1 MKKKKRFLSLFSIP
15 LIFWVIVAE
24 ATEKSEIGQPNV
36 IFILSDDQ
44 SWNDYGFM
52 GHPHLV
58 TPNLD
63 QLAGEGFLYE
73 RGYTT
78 AAICRPSLASIVTGL
93 YPHQTGVRGNR
104 PFMGE
109 GIDHRQLRRNKK
121 LWPLAQ
127 EQSKA
132 MTATLANAP
141 SMVRQLQ
148 DNGYATIQTGKWWEG
163 DPLDHGFDEG
173 CGHQI
178 GRKTM
183 EPIYNFVDKA
193 QKNSQPFFIWYAVF
207 LPHTP
212 HNAPDRH
219 YLKYKDQAPN
229 ESTARYWAN
238 IAWLDETCG
247 QLVDFLKE
255 KNLYDN
261 TLFVFTADNGWRPD
275 PNQVSWYVRSK
286 KEPVEAGVRTPIF
299 LTHKNKISP
308 GRDKKTLASN
318 IDIAPTILKACGIE
332 PDTAMSGLDLR
343 KPQALA
349 ERDRIF
355 VDVYWDNIRVDAL
368 EDLDSDLIARVVI
381 DGWDKLIVRPDRQ
394 ELYDLK
400 NDPDDRTDLTAQH
413 PEKVKKLSGVID
425 DWLEETP
432 MIFPDTG
439 IRNNKA
445 AFEKAAARTSWVEVF
460 SDGCTQDWKA
470 KWFLDGEVGTVTN
483 SKEGMTL
490 TAGPEFKN
498 DAHHMVLWTK
508 DTFEGDLKIEY
519 EYSRLDEAT
528 NCVNILYIQAT
539 GSGESPYAK
548 DITKWSEL
556 RKVPAMKTYY
566 NHMNTYHISYAA
578 HPGTKKAYIRGRRYM
593 PEKQGLSGTELKLDY
608 STPKLF
614 ATGVKHHITVIKQD
628 RYLYMRVENPDQV
641 AYFHMINPDLPVISE
656 GRIGLRHMFTR
667 SARYANFRVSV
678 PQ

>member
-1 MKKKKRFLSLFSIP
+1 MREIRLL
-15 LIFWVIVAE
+15 LYIVFGGIAVM
-24 ATEKSEIGQPNV
+24 AKDKPNV
-36 IFILSDDQ
+36 VFILSDDQ
-44 SWNDYGFM
+44 SWDDYGFM
-52 GHPHLV
+52 GHPHLE

-63 QLAGEGFLYE
+63 QLAGEGLVYE

-109 GIDHRQLRRNKK
+109 GVDHRQLRRNKK

-127 EQSKA
+127 EQSKV
-132 MTATLANAP
+132 MTATLEHAP
-141 SMVRQLQ
+141 SMVKQLQ
-148 DNGYATIQTGKWWEG
+148 DHGYATLQTGKWWEG

-173 CGHQI
+173 FGHAI

-193 QKNSQPFFIWYAVF
+193 QKNVQPFFIWYAVF

-219 YLKYKDQAPN
+219 YLKYKDLAPN

-299 LTHKNKISP
+299 LTHKNKITP

-332 PDTAMSGLDLR
+332 PDKAMSGLDLR

-349 ERDRIF
+349 KRDRIF

-368 EDLDSDLIARVVI
+368 KDLDSDLIARVVI

-400 NDPDDRTDLTAQH
+400 NDPDDRSDISRQD
-413 PEKVKKLSGVID
+413 PDKVQKMSRLID
-425 DWLEETP
+425 DWLRETP
-432 MIFPDTG
+432 I
-439 IRNNKA
+439 
-445 AFEKAAARTSWVEVF
+445 VF
-460 SDGCTQDWKA
+460 
-470 KWFLDGEVGTVTN
+470 
-483 SKEGMTL
+483 
-490 TAGPEFKN
+490 TA
-498 DAHHMVLWTK
+498 
-508 DTFEGDLKIEY
+508 
-519 EYSRLDEAT
+519 
-528 NCVNILYIQAT
+528 
-539 GSGESPYAK
+539 
-548 DITKWSEL
+548 
-556 RKVPAMKTYY
+556 VP
-566 NHMNTYHISYAA
+566 
-578 HPGTKKAYIRGRRYM
+578 
-593 PEKQGLSGTELKLDY
+593 
-608 STPKLF
+608 
-614 ATGVKHHITVIKQD
+614 
-628 RYLYMRVENPDQV
+628 
-641 AYFHMINPDLPVISE
+641 
-656 GRIGLRHMFTR
+656 
-667 SARYANFRVSV
+667 
-678 PQ
+678 

>member
-1 MKKKKRFLSLFSIP
+1 MGEIRLL
-15 LIFWVIVAE
+15 LYIVFGGIAVM
-24 ATEKSEIGQPNV
+24 AKDKPNV
-36 IFILSDDQ
+36 VFILSDDQ
-44 SWNDYGFM
+44 SWGDYGFM
-52 GHPHLV
+52 GHPHLK

-63 QLAGEGFLYE
+63 QLAGEGLVYE

-109 GIDHRQLRRNKK
+109 GVDHRQLRRNKK

-127 EQSKA
+127 EQSKT
-132 MTATLANAP
+132 MTATLAHAP

-148 DNGYATIQTGKWWEG
+148 DNGYATLQTGKWWEG
-163 DPLDHGFDEG
+163 DPRDHGFDEG

-183 EPIYNFVDKA
+183 EPIHNFVDKA
-193 QKNSQPFFIWYAVF
+193 QKNGQPFFIWYAVF

-219 YLKYKDQAPN
+219 YLKYKDLAPN

-238 IAWLDETCG
+238 VAWLDETCG

-275 PNQVSWYVRSK
+275 PNQVSWYARSK
-286 KEPVEAGVRTPIF
+286 KEPFEAGVRTPIF
-299 LTHKNKISP
+299 LTHKNKITP
-308 GRDKKTLASN
+308 GRDKTTLASN

-332 PDTAMSGLDLR
+332 PDTAMLGLDLR
-343 KPQALA
+343 KPPSLA
-349 ERDRIF
+349 KRDRIF
-355 VDVYWDNIRVDAL
+355 VDVYWDNIQVDAL
-368 EDLDSDLIARVVI
+368 EDLNSDLIARVVV
-381 DGWDKLIVRPDRQ
+381 DGWDKLIARPDRNQ
-394 ELYDLK
+394 LYDLK
-400 NDPDDRTDLTAQH
+400 NDPDDRTDLAAQRPH
-413 PEKVKKLSGVID
+413 KVKKLSGVID

-432 MIFPDTG
+432 MIFPITG

-445 AFEKAAARTSWVEVF
+445 AFEKAAAGTSWVEVS
-460 SDGCTQDWKA
+460 SDGCTRDWKA

-519 EYSRLDEAT
+519 EYTRLDEAT

-539 GSGESPYAK
+539 GSGDSPYAK
-548 DITKWSEL
+548 EITKWSEL

-578 HPGTKKAYIRGRRYM
+578 NPGTKKAYIRGRRYM
-593 PEKQGLSGTELKLDY
+593 PQKQGLKGTELKPDY
-608 STPKLF
+608 STPNLF
-614 ATGVKHHITVIKQD
+614 ATGVKHRITVIKQD
-628 RYLYMRVENPDQV
+628 RHLCMRVENPDQV

>member
-1 MKKKKRFLSLFSIP
+1 MGEIRLL
-15 LIFWVIVAE
+15 LYIVFGGIAVM
-24 ATEKSEIGQPNV
+24 AKDKPNV
-36 IFILSDDQ
+36 VFILSDDQ
-44 SWNDYGFM
+44 SWGDYGFM
-52 GHPHLV
+52 GHPHLK

-63 QLAGEGFLYE
+63 QLAGEGLVYE

-93 YPHQTGVRGNR
+93 YPHQTRVRGNR

-109 GIDHRQLRRNKK
+109 GVDHRQLRRNKK

-127 EQSKA
+127 EQSKT
-132 MTATLANAP
+132 MTATLAHAP

-148 DNGYATIQTGKWWEG
+148 DNGYATLQTGKWWEG
-163 DPLDHGFDEG
+163 DPRDHGFDEG

-183 EPIYNFVDKA
+183 EPIHNFVDKA
-193 QKNSQPFFIWYAVF
+193 QQNGQPFFIWYAVF

-219 YLKYKDQAPN
+219 YLKYKDLAPN

-238 IAWLDETCG
+238 VAWLDETCG

-261 TLFVFTADNGWRPD
+261 TLFVFTADNGWRPA
-275 PNQVSWYVRSK
+275 PNQVSWYARSK
-286 KEPVEAGVRTPIF
+286 KEPFEAGVRTPIF
-299 LTHKNKISP
+299 LTHKNKITP
-308 GRDKKTLASN
+308 GRDKTTLASN

-332 PDTAMSGLDLR
+332 PDTAMLGLDLR
-343 KPQALA
+343 KPHSLA
-349 ERDRIF
+349 KRDRIF
-355 VDVYWDNIRVDAL
+355 VDVYWDNIQVDAL
-368 EDLDSDLIARVVI
+368 EDLNSDLIARVVV
-381 DGWDKLIVRPDRQ
+381 DGWDKLIARPDRNQ
-394 ELYDLK
+394 LYDLK
-400 NDPDDRTDLTAQH
+400 NDPDDRTDLAAQRPH
-413 PEKVKKLSGVID
+413 KVKKLSGVID

-432 MIFPDTG
+432 MIFPITG

-445 AFEKAAARTSWVEVF
+445 AFEKAAAGTSWVEVS
-460 SDGCTQDWKA
+460 SDGCTRDWKA

-519 EYSRLDEAT
+519 EYTRLDEAT

-539 GSGESPYAK
+539 GSGDSPYAK
-548 DITKWSEL
+548 EITKWSEL

-578 HPGTKKAYIRGRRYM
+578 NPGTKKAYIRGRRYM
-593 PEKQGLSGTELKLDY
+593 PQKQGLKGTELKPDY
-608 STPKLF
+608 STPNLF
-614 ATGVKHHITVIKQD
+614 ATGVKHRITVIKQD
-628 RYLYMRVENPDQV
+628 RHLCMRVENPDQV

>member
-1 MKKKKRFLSLFSIP
+1 MGEIRLL
-15 LIFWVIVAE
+15 LYIVFGGIAVM
-24 ATEKSEIGQPNV
+24 AKDKPNV
-36 IFILSDDQ
+36 VFILSDDQ
-44 SWNDYGFM
+44 SWGDYGFM
-52 GHPHLV
+52 GHPHLK
-58 TPNLD
+58 TPKLD
-63 QLAGEGFLYE
+63 QLAGEGLVYE

-109 GIDHRQLRRNKK
+109 GVDHRQLRRNKK

-127 EQSKA
+127 EQSKT
-132 MTATLANAP
+132 MTATLTHAP

-148 DNGYATIQTGKWWEG
+148 DNGYATLQTGKWWEG
-163 DPLDHGFDEG
+163 DPRDHGFDEG

-183 EPIYNFVDKA
+183 EPIHNFVDKA
-193 QKNSQPFFIWYAVF
+193 QQNGQPFFIWYAVF

-219 YLKYKDQAPN
+219 YLKYKDLAPN

-238 IAWLDETCG
+238 VAWLDETCG

-275 PNQVSWYVRSK
+275 PNQVSWYARSK
-286 KEPVEAGVRTPIF
+286 KEPFEAGVRTPIF
-299 LTHKNKISP
+299 LTHKNKITP
-308 GRDKKTLASN
+308 GRDKTTLASN

-332 PDTAMSGLDLR
+332 PDTAMLGLDLR
-343 KPQALA
+343 KPHSLA
-349 ERDRIF
+349 KRDRIF
-355 VDVYWDNIRVDAL
+355 VDVYWDNIQVDAL
-368 EDLDSDLIARVVI
+368 EDLNSDLIARVVV
-381 DGWDKLIVRPDRQ
+381 DGWDKLIARPDRNQ
-394 ELYDLK
+394 LYDLK
-400 NDPDDRTDLTAQH
+400 NDPDDRTDLAAQRPH
-413 PEKVKKLSGVID
+413 KVKKLSGVID

-432 MIFPDTG
+432 MIFPITG

-445 AFEKAAARTSWVEVF
+445 AFEKAAAGTSWVEVS
-460 SDGCTQDWKA
+460 SDGCTRDWKA

-519 EYSRLDEAT
+519 EYTRLDEAT

-539 GSGESPYAK
+539 GSGDSPYAK
-548 DITKWSEL
+548 EITKWSEL

-578 HPGTKKAYIRGRRYM
+578 NPGTKKAYIRGRRYM
-593 PEKQGLSGTELKLDY
+593 PQKQGLKGTELKPDY
-608 STPKLF
+608 STPNLF
-614 ATGVKHHITVIKQD
+614 ATGVKHRITVIKQD
-628 RYLYMRVENPDQV
+628 RHLCMRVENPDQV
-641 AYFHMINPDLPVISE
+641 AYFHMINPVLPVISE

>member
-1 MKKKKRFLSLFSIP
+1 MHRLSTGLITFLFCFLS
-15 LIFWVIVAE
+15 VILHAE
-24 ATEKSEIGQPNV
+24 DKPNV
-36 IFILSDDQ
+36 VFILSDDQ
-44 SWNDYGFM
+44 SWSDYGFM
-52 GHPHLV
+52 GHPHIK

-63 QLAGEGFLYE
+63 RLAAEGLVYE

-93 YPHQTGVRGNR
+93 YPHQTAVRGNR

-109 GIDHRQLRRNKK
+109 GVDHRQLRRNKK

-148 DNGYATIQTGKWWEG
+148 DNGYATLQTGKWWEG

-193 QKNSQPFFIWYAVF
+193 QKNAQPFFIWYAVF

-275 PNQVSWYVRSK
+275 AKTVAGYVRSK

-299 LTHKNKISP
+299 LTHKNKILP
-308 GRDKKTLASN
+308 ARDKKTLASN

-332 PDTAMSGLDLR
+332 PDKKMSGLDLR
-343 KPQALA
+343 KPEALA
-349 ERDRIF
+349 KRDRVF
-355 VDVYWDNIRVDAL
+355 VDLYEVNIRVDAL
-368 EDLDSDLIARVVI
+368 EDLNSDLVARVVV
-381 DGWDKLIVRPDRQ
+381 DGWDKLIVRPTSK
-394 ELYDLK
+394 ELYNLK
-400 NDPDDRTDLTAQH
+400 NDPDDRTDLATQH
-413 PEKVKKLSGVID
+413 PDKVQKLSASID
-425 DWLEETP
+425 DWLEATP
-432 MIFPDTG
+432 IIFPH
-439 IRNNKA
+439 A
-445 AFEKAAARTSWVEVF
+445 
-460 SDGCTQDWKA
+460 
-470 KWFLDGEVGTVTN
+470 
-483 SKEGMTL
+483 
-490 TAGPEFKN
+490 P
-498 DAHHMVLWTK
+498 
-508 DTFEGDLKIEY
+508 
-519 EYSRLDEAT
+519 
-528 NCVNILYIQAT
+528 
-539 GSGESPYAK
+539 
-548 DITKWSEL
+548 
-556 RKVPAMKTYY
+556 
-566 NHMNTYHISYAA
+566 
-578 HPGTKKAYIRGRRYM
+578 
-593 PEKQGLSGTELKLDY
+593 
-608 STPKLF
+608 
-614 ATGVKHHITVIKQD
+614 
-628 RYLYMRVENPDQV
+628 
-641 AYFHMINPDLPVISE
+641 
-656 GRIGLRHMFTR
+656 
-667 SARYANFRVSV
+667 
-678 PQ
+678 

>member
-1 MKKKKRFLSLFSIP
+1 MGEIRLL
-15 LIFWVIVAE
+15 LYIVFGGIAVM
-24 ATEKSEIGQPNV
+24 AKDKPNV
-36 IFILSDDQ
+36 VFILSDDQ
-44 SWNDYGFM
+44 SWDDYGFM
-52 GHPHLV
+52 GHPHLK

-63 QLAGEGFLYE
+63 QLAGEGLVYE

-109 GIDHRQLRRNKK
+109 GVDHRQLRRNKK

-127 EQSKA
+127 EQSKT
-132 MTATLANAP
+132 MTATLAHAP

-148 DNGYATIQTGKWWEG
+148 DNGYATLQTGKWWEG
-163 DPLDHGFDEG
+163 DPRDHGFDEG

-183 EPIYNFVDKA
+183 EPIHNFVDKA
-193 QKNSQPFFIWYAVF
+193 QKNGQPFFIWYAVF

-219 YLKYKDQAPN
+219 YLKYKDLAPN

-238 IAWLDETCG
+238 VAWLDETCG

-275 PNQVSWYVRSK
+275 PNQVSWYARSK
-286 KEPVEAGVRTPIF
+286 KEPFEAGVRTPIF
-299 LTHKNKISP
+299 LTHKNKITP
-308 GRDKKTLASN
+308 GRDKTTLASN

-332 PDTAMSGLDLR
+332 PDTAMLGLDLR
-343 KPQALA
+343 KPHSLA
-349 ERDRIF
+349 KRDRIF
-355 VDVYWDNIRVDAL
+355 VDVYWDNIQVDAL
-368 EDLDSDLIARVVI
+368 EDLNSDLIARVVV
-381 DGWDKLIVRPDRQ
+381 DGWDKLIARPDRNQ
-394 ELYDLK
+394 LYDLK
-400 NDPDDRTDLTAQH
+400 NDPDDRTDLAAQRPH
-413 PEKVKKLSGVID
+413 KVKKLSGVID

-432 MIFPDTG
+432 MIFPITG

-445 AFEKAAARTSWVEVF
+445 AFEKAAAGTSWVEVS
-460 SDGCTQDWKA
+460 SDGCTRDWKA

-539 GSGESPYAK
+539 GSGNGPYAK

-578 HPGTKKAYIRGRRYM
+578 NPGTKKAYIRGRRYM
-593 PEKQGLSGTELKLDY
+593 PERQGLKGTQLKPDY
-608 STPKLF
+608 STPNP
-614 ATGVKHHITVIKQD
+614 
-628 RYLYMRVENPDQV
+628 LYTE
-641 AYFHMINPDLPVISE
+641 
-656 GRIGLRHMFTR
+656 
-667 SARYANFRVSV
+667 
-678 PQ
+678 

>member
-1 MKKKKRFLSLFSIP
+1 MGEIRLL
-15 LIFWVIVAE
+15 LYIVFGGIAVM
-24 ATEKSEIGQPNV
+24 AKDKPNV
-36 IFILSDDQ
+36 VFILSDDQ
-44 SWNDYGFM
+44 SWDDYGFM
-52 GHPHLV
+52 GHPHLK

-63 QLAGEGFLYE
+63 QLAGEGLVYE

-109 GIDHRQLRRNKK
+109 GVDHRQLRRNKK

-127 EQSKA
+127 EQSKT
-132 MTATLANAP
+132 MTATLAHAP

-148 DNGYATIQTGKWWEG
+148 DNGYATLQTGKWWEG
-163 DPLDHGFDEG
+163 DPRDHGFDEG

-183 EPIYNFVDKA
+183 EPIHNFVDKA
-193 QKNSQPFFIWYAVF
+193 QKNGQPFFIWYAVF

-219 YLKYKDQAPN
+219 YLKYKDLAPN

-238 IAWLDETCG
+238 VAWLDETCG

-275 PNQVSWYVRSK
+275 PNQVSWYARSK
-286 KEPVEAGVRTPIF
+286 KEPFEAGVRTPIF
-299 LTHKNKISP
+299 LTHKNKITP
-308 GRDKKTLASN
+308 GRDKTTLASN

-332 PDTAMSGLDLR
+332 PDTAMLGLDLR
-343 KPQALA
+343 KPHSLA
-349 ERDRIF
+349 KRDRIF
-355 VDVYWDNIRVDAL
+355 VDVYWDNIQVDAL
-368 EDLDSDLIARVVI
+368 EDLNSDLIARVVV
-381 DGWDKLIVRPDRQ
+381 DGWDKLIARPDRNQ
-394 ELYDLK
+394 LYDLK
-400 NDPDDRTDLTAQH
+400 NDPDDRTDLAAQRPH
-413 PEKVKKLSGVID
+413 KVKKLSGVID

-432 MIFPDTG
+432 MIFPITG

-445 AFEKAAARTSWVEVF
+445 AFEKAAAGTSWVEVS
-460 SDGCTQDWKA
+460 SDGCTRDWKA

-519 EYSRLDEAT
+519 EYTRLDEAT

-539 GSGESPYAK
+539 GSGDSPYAK

-578 HPGTKKAYIRGRRYM
+578 NPGTKKAYIRGRRYM
-593 PEKQGLSGTELKLDY
+593 PQKQGLKGTELKPDY
-608 STPKLF
+608 STPNLF
-614 ATGVKHHITVIKQD
+614 ATGVKHRITVIKQD
-628 RYLYMRVENPDQV
+628 RHLCMRVENPDQV

>member
-1 MKKKKRFLSLFSIP
+1 MGEIRLL
-15 LIFWVIVAE
+15 LYIVFGGIAVM
-24 ATEKSEIGQPNV
+24 AKDKPNV
-36 IFILSDDQ
+36 VFILSDDQ
-44 SWNDYGFM
+44 SWGDYGFM
-52 GHPHLV
+52 GHPHLK

-63 QLAGEGFLYE
+63 QLAGEGLVYE

-109 GIDHRQLRRNKK
+109 GVDHRQLRRNKK

-127 EQSKA
+127 EQSKT
-132 MTATLANAP
+132 MTATLAHAP

-148 DNGYATIQTGKWWEG
+148 DNGYATLQTGKWWEG
-163 DPLDHGFDEG
+163 DPRDHGFDEG

-183 EPIYNFVDKA
+183 EPIHNFVDKA
-193 QKNSQPFFIWYAVF
+193 QKNGQPFFIWYAVF

-219 YLKYKDQAPN
+219 YLKYKDLAPN

-238 IAWLDETCG
+238 VAWLDETCG

-275 PNQVSWYVRSK
+275 PNQVSWYARSK
-286 KEPVEAGVRTPIF
+286 KEPFEAGVRTPIF
-299 LTHKNKISP
+299 LTHKNKITP
-308 GRDKKTLASN
+308 GRDKTTLASN

-332 PDTAMSGLDLR
+332 PDTAMLGLDLR
-343 KPQALA
+343 KPHSLA
-349 ERDRIF
+349 KRDRIF
-355 VDVYWDNIRVDAL
+355 VDVYWDNIQVDAL
-368 EDLDSDLIARVVI
+368 EDLNSDLIARVVV
-381 DGWDKLIVRPDRQ
+381 DGWDKLIARPDRNQ
-394 ELYDLK
+394 LYDLK
-400 NDPDDRTDLTAQH
+400 NDPDDRTDLAAQRPH
-413 PEKVKKLSGVID
+413 KVKKLSGVID

-432 MIFPDTG
+432 MIFPITG

-445 AFEKAAARTSWVEVF
+445 AFEKAAAGTSWVEVS
-460 SDGCTQDWKA
+460 SDVCTRDWKA

-519 EYSRLDEAT
+519 EYTRLDEAT

-539 GSGESPYAK
+539 GSGDSPYAK
-548 DITKWSEL
+548 EITKWSEL

-566 NHMNTYHISYAA
+566 NHMNTAHISDAA
-578 HPGTKKAYIRGRRYM
+578 NPGTKTAYIRGRRYM
-593 PEKQGLSGTELKLDY
+593 PQKQGLKGTELKPDY
-608 STPKLF
+608 STPNLF
-614 ATGVKHHITVIKQD
+614 ATGVKHRITVIKQD
-628 RYLYMRVENPDQV
+628 RHLCMRVENPDQV

>member
-1 MKKKKRFLSLFSIP
+1 MGEIRLL
-15 LIFWVIVAE
+15 LYIVFGGIAVM
-24 ATEKSEIGQPNV
+24 AKDKPNV
-36 IFILSDDQ
+36 VFILSDDQ
-44 SWNDYGFM
+44 SWDDYGFM
-52 GHPHLV
+52 GHPHLK

-63 QLAGEGFLYE
+63 QLAGEGLVYE

-109 GIDHRQLRRNKK
+109 GVDHRQLRRNKK

-127 EQSKA
+127 EQSKT
-132 MTATLANAP
+132 MTATLAHAP

-148 DNGYATIQTGKWWEG
+148 DNGYATLQTGKWWEG
-163 DPLDHGFDEG
+163 DPRDHGFDEG

-183 EPIYNFVDKA
+183 EPIHNFVDKA
-193 QKNSQPFFIWYAVF
+193 LKNGQPFFIWYAVF

-219 YLKYKDQAPN
+219 YLKYKDLAPN

-238 IAWLDETCG
+238 VAWLDETCG

-275 PNQVSWYVRSK
+275 PNQVSWYARSK
-286 KEPVEAGVRTPIF
+286 KEPFEAGVRTPIF
-299 LTHKNKISP
+299 LTHKNKITP
-308 GRDKKTLASN
+308 GRDKTTLASN

-332 PDTAMSGLDLR
+332 PDTAMLGLDLR
-343 KPQALA
+343 KPHSLA
-349 ERDRIF
+349 KRDRIF
-355 VDVYWDNIRVDAL
+355 VDVYWDNIQVDAL
-368 EDLDSDLIARVVI
+368 EDLNSDLIARVVV
-381 DGWDKLIVRPDRQ
+381 DGWDKLIARPDRNQ
-394 ELYDLK
+394 LYDLK
-400 NDPDDRTDLTAQH
+400 NDPDDRTDLAAQRPH
-413 PEKVKKLSGVID
+413 KVKKLSGVID

-432 MIFPDTG
+432 MIFPITG

-445 AFEKAAARTSWVEVF
+445 AFEKAAAGTSWVEVS
-460 SDGCTQDWKA
+460 SDGCTRDWKA

-519 EYSRLDEAT
+519 EYTRLDEAT

-539 GSGESPYAK
+539 GSGDSPYAK

-578 HPGTKKAYIRGRRYM
+578 NPGTKKAYIRGRRYM
-593 PEKQGLSGTELKLDY
+593 PQKQGLKGTELKPDY
-608 STPKLF
+608 STPNLF
-614 ATGVKHHITVIKQD
+614 ATGVKHRITVIKQD
-628 RYLYMRVENPDQV
+628 RHLCMRVENPDQV